1 MANPNIV
8 NVTTIQG
15 KTAVLV
21 IAATNNDV
29 IANAGSSGKI
39 IKVNSLVVSN
49 TSSTSHTVTVDLFRS
64 STSYKIA
71 STVSVPANSS
81 LVVIGKESSIYLEEG
96 DTVRSLASS
105 ASVLHLVA
113 SYEEIS

>member
-8 NVTTIQG
+8 NVTTILG
-15 KTAVLV
+15 KTAAQVV
-21 IAATNNDV
+21 GSSNSDV

-49 TSSTSHTVTVDLFRS
+49 TSSTTHTVTIDLYRS
-64 STSYKIA
+64 ATSYKIA

-96 DTVRSLASS
+96 DTVRSIASS

-113 SYEEIS
+113 SFEEIS